1 MGAGGAR
8 RERDLV
14 SSGLTRVDFPQGRP
28 APPVLP
34 VMVNDMLL
42 GVTVTF
48 LSFAAAGVT
57 VRVLLGLVLR

>member
-1 MGAGGAR
+1 MRAPPI
-8 RERDLV
+8 
-14 SSGLTRVDFPQGRP
+14 DFPQGRS
-28 APPVLP
+28 APPVPP

>member
-1 MGAGGAR
+1 MGARGAG
-8 RERDLV
+8 RERDVV
-14 SSGLTRVDFPQGRP
+14 SAGVIDFPQGRP